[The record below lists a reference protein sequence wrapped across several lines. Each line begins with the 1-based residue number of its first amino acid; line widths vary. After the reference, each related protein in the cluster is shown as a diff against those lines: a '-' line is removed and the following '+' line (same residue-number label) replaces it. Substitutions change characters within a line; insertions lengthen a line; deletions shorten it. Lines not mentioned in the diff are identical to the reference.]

1 MIVNSEM
8 KHNSKTLPER
18 TRNVTSNVT
27 SAWSKNQNVLY
38 ILPDV
43 YWMLIIFEI
52 FWEMHRSKHP
62 ELFLG
67 KAVLK
72 ICSKFTRE
80 HSCRSAISIK
90 LQSNVGCP
98 TKSIH
103 LFLQKS
109 HTQSFYSFSL
119 RKGSWEVLRLREV
132 TIKFGNQY

>member
-38 ILPDV
+38 TLPDV

-67 KAVLK
+67 KGVLK

-80 HSCRSAISIK
+80 HPCRSVISIK
-90 LQSNVGCP
+90 SQSSVGCP
-98 TKSIH
+98 TKSIQ

-109 HTQSFYSFSL
+109 HTQSFYPFYL
-119 RKGSWEVLRLREV
+119 RKGSGEVFRLREV
-132 TIKFGNQY
+132 AIKLGNQY

>member
-1 MIVNSEM
+1 MIVNSRM

-38 ILPDV
+38 LLPDV
-43 YWMLIIFEI
+43 YWMQIIFEI
-52 FWEMHRSKHP
+52 FWEMHRSKHS
-62 ELFLG
+62 ELFLE
-67 KAVLK
+67 KVVLK

-80 HSCRSAISIK
+80 HPCRRAISIK

-98 TKSIH
+98 TKFIH
-103 LFLQKS
+103 LLLQKS
-109 HTQSFYSFSL
+109 HTQSFYPFYL
-119 RKGSWEVLRLREV
+119 RKGSGEVFRLREV